1 MRTIALI
8 DVNNFYVSCERVFNP
23 KLENKPVVVLSNNDG
38 CAIARSN
45 EAKEI
50 GIKMGE
56 PWFKLRDLAKQHNVI
71 AQSSN
76 YTLYADMSQRVMA
89 ILGGFSPDQEIY
101 SIDECFLDFTSF
113 KHQDLIQYGQQIKQT
128 IKQWVGL
135 PVCIGMGATKTL
147 AKLANHIA
155 KKNPA
160 FKGVCNLN
168 LMDQETS
175 DTWLSH
181 IKVGDVWGIGRRLA
195 PKLNALGIRTA
206 LDLKQADPDRFR
218 KLFSIVMEKTIRE
231 LNGTVCMDLDDMNEP
246 KKEIMCS
253 RSFGQRVTKL
263 TELEEAVSSYVVRAS
278 EKLRSQGSVARS
290 IYVYIR
296 TSPHSDKKQYANG
309 INIPL
314 FQPSDNTLILNSTA
328 LLGLKTLFRKGFEYQ
343 KAGVMLCE
351 LCSKEVIQESLF
363 SNTESN
369 NQMKVMDAINERWK
383 DKLRLG
389 SEGIEQLWRMKSG
402 NKSKSYTT
410 DWNELIKVT

>member
-1 MRTIALI
+1 MRTFALI

-45 EAKEI
+45 EAKDI

-76 YTLYADMSQRVMA
+76 YTLYADMSHRVMT
-89 ILGGFSPDQEIY
+89 ILSTFSNDQEVY

-113 KHQDLIQYGQQIKQT
+113 KHQDLIRYGQQIKQI

-206 LDLKQADPDRFR
+206 LDLKQADPDRLR

-253 RSFGQRVTKL
+253 RSFGRRVTES
-263 TELEEAVSSYVVRAS
+263 TELEEAVSSYVVRAA
-278 EKLRSQGSVARS
+278 EKLRGQGSVAKS

-296 TSPHSDKKQYANG
+296 TSPHNDKKQYANG

-314 FQPSDNTLILNSTA
+314 FQPSDNTLILNNAA
-328 LLGLKTLFRKGFEYQ
+328 LLGLKTLFRAGFEYQ

-351 LCSKEVIQESLF
+351 LSSKEVIQESLF

-369 NQMKVMDAINERWK
+369 NQMKVMDAINGRWK

-389 SEGIEQLWRMKSG
+389 SEGVSQAWIMKSA
-402 NKSKSYTT
+402 NKSRNYTT
-410 DWNELIKVT
+410 DWNELARAH